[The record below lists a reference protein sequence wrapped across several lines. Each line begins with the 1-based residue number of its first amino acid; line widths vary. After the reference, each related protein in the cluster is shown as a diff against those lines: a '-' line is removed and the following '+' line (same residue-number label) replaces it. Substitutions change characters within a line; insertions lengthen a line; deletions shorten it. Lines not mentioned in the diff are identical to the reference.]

1 MSWVARATI
10 IYPPLNSPLE
20 ASSTMDLLIALGIIL
35 TAVGAGLLGSL
46 LGLGGG
52 IIIVPALTLLF
63 GYPMQEAIGAS
74 LVAVIATSTGS
85 ASYYVKEGTSNVRLG
100 LILGVVTSLGGL
112 IGALLAVYTDQYVLA
127 LLFGLMMLYTAY
139 YMLRKSDSAG
149 ICPIGP
155 CGGFDLSCRYE
166 DGSEKVEYGVRNL
179 GKGMAGSMVGGVTS
193 GMLGVG
199 GGVVNVPVMRLW
211 MGVPL
216 RAACA
221 TSNFMIG
228 ITALA
233 GAIVYFQ
240 FGLIMAGLAAVV
252 AIGVFCGSLLGSRL
266 SKRLQ
271 GNTLKAIFSVVLI
284 VVAILMFLKA
294 AGVMP

>member
-1 MSWVARATI
+1 
-10 IYPPLNSPLE
+10 
-20 ASSTMDLLIALGIIL
+20 MDPLIAIGIAL
-35 TAVGAGLLGSL
+35 AAAVAGLLGSL

-85 ASYYVKEGTSNVRLG
+85 ASKYVEEGLSNVRLG
-100 LILGVVTSLGGL
+100 LILGSVTSLGGL
-112 IGALLAVYTDQYVLA
+112 IGALIAVYTDQYILA
-127 LLFGLMMLYTAY
+127 FIFGLMLLYTAFF
-139 YMLRKSDSAG
+139 MVRSREGDDV
-149 ICPIGP
+149 CPVGP
-155 CGGFDLSCRYE
+155 CGALDLSCRYE
-166 DGSEKVEYGVRNL
+166 EGNGKVEYGVRNL
-179 GKGMAGSMVGGVTS
+179 GKGMAGSVLGGIES

-211 MGVPL
+211 MGVPM

-221 TSNFMIG
+221 TSNYMIG

-233 GAIVYFQ
+233 GAIVYYQ
-240 FGLIMAGLAAVV
+240 FGLISAVLAAVV
-252 AIGVFCGSLLGSRL
+252 AIGVFGGARLGAMLSR
-266 SKRLQ
+266 RLQ
-271 GNTLKAIFSVVLI
+271 GRTLKAVFSVLLVS
-284 VVAILMFLKA
+284 VAALMFLKA

>member
-1 MSWVARATI
+1 
-10 IYPPLNSPLE
+10 
-20 ASSTMDLLIALGIIL
+20 MDPLIALGIAL
-35 TAVGAGLLGSL
+35 TAAGAGLLGSL

-85 ASYYVKEGTSNVRLG
+85 ASYYVEEGMSNVRLG

-112 IGALLAVYTDQYVLA
+112 IGALAAVYTDQYILA
-127 LLFGLMMLYTAY
+127 LLFGLMLLYTAY
-139 YMLRKSDSAG
+139 YMVKSSESAG
-149 ICPIGP
+149 ICPMGP
-155 CGGFDLSCRYE
+155 CGSLDLSCSYDE
-166 DGSEKVEYGVRNL
+166 GGEKVEYGVKNL
-179 GKGMAGSMVGGVTS
+179 GKGMAGSLVGGVES

-211 MGVPL
+211 MGVPM

-221 TSNFMIG
+221 TSNYMIG

-252 AIGVFCGSLLGSRL
+252 AIGVFCGSMLGSRL
-266 SKRLQ
+266 SRRVQ
-271 GNTLKAIFSVVLI
+271 GKALKTFFSFVLI
-284 VVAILMFLKA
+284 CVAILMFLKA

>member
-1 MSWVARATI
+1 
-10 IYPPLNSPLE
+10 
-20 ASSTMDLLIALGIIL
+20 MDPVIALGIVL
-35 TAVGAGLLGSL
+35 TAAAAGLLGSL

-63 GYPMQEAIGAS
+63 GYSMQEAIGAS

-85 ASYYVKEGTSNVRLG
+85 ASHYVEEGVSNVRLG
-100 LILGVVTSLGGL
+100 LILGVATSLGGL
-112 IGALLAVYTDQYVLA
+112 IGAMVAVYTDQWILA
-127 LLFGLMMLYTAY
+127 LVFGVMLIYTAY
-139 YMLRKSDSAG
+139 YMIRNSDSTG
-149 ICPIGP
+149 ICPSGP
-155 CGGFDLSCRYE
+155 CGAFDLSCSYKE
-166 DGSEKVEYGVRNL
+166 ENTKVEYGVRNL
-179 GKGMAGSMVGGVTS
+179 GKGMAGSAVGGVTS

-211 MGVPL
+211 MGVPM

-221 TSNFMIG
+221 TSNYMIG

-240 FGLIMAGLAAVV
+240 FGIILAGLAAVV

-271 GNTLKAIFSVVLI
+271 GKALKNIFSIVLI
-284 VVAILMFLKA
+284 SVSVLMFLKA
-294 AGVMP
+294 VGVMP

>member
-1 MSWVARATI
+1 
-10 IYPPLNSPLE
+10 
-20 ASSTMDLLIALGIIL
+20 MDPLIALGIVL
-35 TAVGAGLLGSL
+35 TAAGAGLLGSL

-63 GYPMQEAIGAS
+63 GYSMQEAIGAS

-85 ASYYVKEGTSNVRLG
+85 ASYYVEEGVSNVRLG

-112 IGALLAVYTDQYVLA
+112 IGAMVAVYTDQYILA
-127 LLFGLMMLYTAY
+127 LLFGLMLLYTAY
-139 YMLRKSDSAG
+139 YMIRSSESG
-149 ICPIGP
+149 GTCPAGP
-155 CGGFDLSCRYE
+155 CGAFDLSCSYDE
-166 DGSEKVEYGVRNL
+166 GEEKVEYGVRNL

-211 MGVPL
+211 MGVPM

-221 TSNFMIG
+221 TSNYMMG

-233 GAIVYFQ
+233 GAIIYFQ
-240 FGLIMAGLAAVV
+240 FGIILAGLAAIV
-252 AIGVFCGSLLGSRL
+252 AIGVFCGSLIGSRL

-271 GNTLKAIFSVVLI
+271 GKALKTIFTVILI
-284 VVAILMFLKA
+284 AVSLLMFLKA

>member
-1 MSWVARATI
+1 
-10 IYPPLNSPLE
+10 
-20 ASSTMDLLIALGIIL
+20 MDPLIALGIVL
-35 TAVGAGLLGSL
+35 TAAGAGLLGSL

-85 ASYYVKEGTSNVRLG
+85 ASYYVEEGVSNVRLG
-100 LILGVVTSLGGL
+100 LVLGVVTSLGGL
-112 IGALLAVYTDQYVLA
+112 IGAMVAVYTDQYILA

-139 YMLRKSDSAG
+139 YMFRSSETGG
-149 ICPIGP
+149 ICPVGP
-155 CGGFDLSCRYE
+155 CGSFDLSCTYDE
-166 DGSEKVEYGVRNL
+166 GKDKVEYGVKNL
-179 GKGMAGSMVGGVTS
+179 GKGMAGSMVGGVAS
-193 GMLGVG
+193 GLLGIG
-199 GGVVNVPVMRLW
+199 GGTVNVPVMRLW
-211 MGVPL
+211 MGVPM

-221 TSNFMIG
+221 TSNYMMG

-240 FGLIMAGLAAVV
+240 FGIIIAGLAAIV
-252 AIGVFCGSLLGSRL
+252 AIGVFCGSLIGSRL

-271 GNTLKAIFSVVLI
+271 GKALKTIFSVVLI
-284 VVAILMFLKA
+284 SIALLMFLKA

>member
-1 MSWVARATI
+1 M
-10 IYPPLNSPLE
+10 E
-20 ASSTMDLLIALGIIL
+20 ASGNMDPLIALGIVL
-35 TAVGAGLLGSL
+35 TAAAAGLLGSL

-85 ASYYVKEGTSNVRLG
+85 ASYYVEEGVSNVRLG

-112 IGALLAVYTDQYVLA
+112 VGAMIAVYTDQYILA
-127 LLFGLMMLYTAY
+127 LLFGLMLLYTAY
-139 YMLRKSDSAG
+139 YMIRSNDSAG

-155 CGGFDLSCRYE
+155 SGAFDLSCSYAE
-166 DGSEKVEYGVRNL
+166 GEEKVEYGVKNL
-179 GKGMAGSMVGGVTS
+179 GKGMAGSLVGGVES

-211 MGVPL
+211 MGVPM

-221 TSNFMIG
+221 TSNYMIG

-240 FGLIMAGLAAVV
+240 FGLIMAGLAAIV
-252 AIGVFCGSLLGSRL
+252 AIGVFCGSLVGSRL

-271 GNTLKAIFSVVLI
+271 GKALKTVFSVVL
-284 VVAILMFLKA
+284 VSVAALMFLKA
-294 AGVMP
+294 MGVMP

>member
-1 MSWVARATI
+1 
-10 IYPPLNSPLE
+10 
-20 ASSTMDLLIALGIIL
+20 MDPLIALGIVL
-35 TAVGAGLLGSL
+35 TAAGAGLLGSL

-85 ASYYVKEGTSNVRLG
+85 ASYYVEEGVSNVRLG

-112 IGALLAVYTDQYVLA
+112 VGALIAVYTDQFILA
-127 LLFGLMMLYTAY
+127 LLFGLVLIYTAF
-139 YMLRKSDSAG
+139 YMLRSGEAGG

-155 CGGFDLSCRYE
+155 CGKFDLSCSYQE
-166 DGSEKVEYGVRNL
+166 GDEKVEYGVRNL
-179 GKGMAGSMVGGVTS
+179 GKGMAGSLVGGVQS

-199 GGVVNVPVMRLW
+199 GGVINVPVMRLW
-211 MGVPL
+211 MGVPM

-221 TSNFMIG
+221 TSNYMIG

-252 AIGVFCGSLLGSRL
+252 AIGVLCGALLGSRL
-266 SKRLQ
+266 SKRVQ
-271 GNTLKAIFSVVLI
+271 GKTLKTVFSIVL
-284 VVAILMFLKA
+284 VSVAILMFLKA
-294 AGVMP
+294 VGVMP

>member
-1 MSWVARATI
+1 
-10 IYPPLNSPLE
+10 
-20 ASSTMDLLIALGIIL
+20 MDPIIALGIVV
-35 TAVGAGLLGSL
+35 TAIAAGLLGSL

-85 ASYYVKEGTSNVRLG
+85 ASYYVEEGTSNVRLG
-100 LILGVVTSLGGL
+100 LILGIVTSLGGL
-112 IGALLAVYTDQYVLA
+112 IGAMVAVYTDQYILA
-127 LLFGLMMLYTAY
+127 LLFGLMLLYTAY
-139 YMLRKSDSAG
+139 YMIRSSEGGG
-149 ICPIGP
+149 ICPVGP
-155 CGGFDLSCRYE
+155 CGAFDLSCSYE
-166 DGSEKVEYGVRNL
+166 EGKDKVEYGVRNL
-179 GKGMAGSMVGGVTS
+179 KKGMAGSMVGGVTS

-211 MGVPL
+211 MGVPM

-221 TSNFMIG
+221 TSNYMIG

-240 FGLIMAGLAAVV
+240 FGIILAGLAAIV
-252 AIGVFCGSLLGSRL
+252 AIGVICGSMVGSRL
-266 SKRLQ
+266 SKRIQ
-271 GNTLKAIFSVVLI
+271 ANSLKVIFSVVL
-284 VVAILMFLKA
+284 VSVAILMFLKA
-294 AGVMP
+294 AGVIQSV